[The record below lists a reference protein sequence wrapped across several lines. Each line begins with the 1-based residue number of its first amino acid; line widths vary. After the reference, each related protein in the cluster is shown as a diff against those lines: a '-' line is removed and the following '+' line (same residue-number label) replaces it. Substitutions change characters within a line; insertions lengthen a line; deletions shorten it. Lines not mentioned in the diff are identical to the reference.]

1 MSKITSQERLDLK
14 RLLKESDAQDNTE
27 YIRRV
32 KHSLRIRDDILV
44 LAQLKQKEALLYS
57 TNEDQFISLAKT
69 KAVFLHENYPDLFK
83 KMIAEELD
91 LDIMTRLL
99 IVLKMIEDGKTD
111 QHEGSVMVGKILK
124 ELYVDSTLKKCKK
137 MDKNE
142 EVEPEPKNEG
152 KQISWN
158 QWRTMRAKIVSDL
171 SAAGVPESELVLDKS
186 KMI

>member
-14 RLLKESDAQDNTE
+14 RLLRESDAQDNTA

-44 LAQLKQKEALLYS
+44 LAQLKQKEHALYVS
-57 TNEDQFISLAKT
+57 NEEQFISLAKT

-91 LDIMTRLL
+91 LNIMGELL
-99 IVLKMIEDGKTD
+99 TVLKMIEDEKTD

-137 MDKNE
+137 MDKNAV

-152 KQISWN
+152 KKISWS
-158 QWRTMRAKIVSDL
+158 QWRNMRTKIVSDL
-171 SAAGVPESELVLDKS
+171 AEAGVPENELLHKS
-186 KMI
+186 KRI